1 VNPRYWFAGRG
12 RCIVARAR
20 SEEIEPAFVH
30 SSAERI
36 ERAKADWRDGAFD
49 RVPGDDERIPPP
61 ED

>member
-1 VNPRYWFAGRG
+1 MLARRARPV
-12 RCIVARAR
+12 IVARAR

-36 ERAKADWRDGAFD
+36 ERAKADWRGGSFN
-49 RVPGDDERIPPP
+49 RVPGDDELIPLP